1 MPSNTII
8 GEPPR
13 HVVNLHMR
21 EDVRDL
27 IDSAARAH
35 GKSSAEFMIDAA
47 RRAAEE
53 AILDQTYIQVDAAT
67 YQQFLSVLDGSAQ
80 GNGYSKLMAAPKP
93 W

>member
-1 MPSNTII
+1 MPSSMLT
-8 GEPPR
+8 GEPTR

-35 GKSSAEFMIDAA
+35 GKSRADFMIDAA

-53 AILDQTYIQVDAAT
+53 ALLDQTYIQVDAET
-67 YQQFLSVLDGSAQ
+67 YQQFISVLDAPAQ
-80 GNGYSKLMAAPKP
+80 GDGYSKLMTAPKP